1 MSLLDIL
8 YNYFTFV
15 FEFFTF
21 RTKPCYKQLTDL
33 ENRCYDQ
40 EGIEFSNMR

>member
-8 YNYFTFV
+8 YNYFTSV

-21 RTKPCYKQLTDL
+21 RTKPNYMKLTDL
-33 ENRCYDQ
+33 ENRCDDQ
-40 EGIEFSNMR
+40 EGIEFSNIP